1 MIILVLRNVQKFL
14 VILLILSFCSLS
26 FPISQIAIEY
36 YSAGELSY
44 KSGDYVSALRN
55 YEMAISNDPTIEGY
69 DPYIKFKMGISAYMI
84 GNYDKAKSYLSGYN
98 SNFVEELLQ
107 SINKRQAQDEWKRWI
122 LKNRPLSSE
131 VSTTVTNYN
140 LPQGQSSAKTY
151 LIVIIVFITIF
162 SILIFTELRILKLKR
177 AIIELPKPVPGENL
191 SDGSKGIEMP
201 IEKTKE
207 ETKED
212 EVLKL
217 IPKDAKIIDFEK
229 LINSEIDIFK
239 DLLEENVTNEDNKV
253 EAEERVETEEERT
266 AVESIFEEQEN
277 LEDVLQESREII
289 NELEKENGT
298 KVEANPINVT
308 NELSV
313 IETELIEKLHKYN
326 EKVSSESES
335 NLSAVF
341 VEDLQRD
348 FSYFDDIDK
357 ITQEVTEVLVE
368 KLIIMSRGENS

>member
-191 SDGSKGIEMP
+191 SNGSKGIEMP

-217 IPKDAKIIDFEK
+217 IPEDAKIIDFEK

-239 DLLEENVTNEDNKV
+239 DLLEENVTNKGNKV
-253 EAEERVETEEERT
+253 EPEERVETEEEKT
-266 AVESIFEEQEN
+266 AVELIFEEQEN
-277 LEDVLQESREII
+277 LEDMLQESKDII
-289 NELEKENGT
+289 NELVEEHET
-298 KVEANPINVT
+298 KIESNPINFT

-313 IETELIEKLHKYN
+313 IETELIEKLHKY
-326 EKVSSESES
+326 SETNPSES
-335 NLSAVF
+335 NLS
-341 VEDLQRD
+341 VEIFEELQRD

>member
-1 MIILVLRNVQKFL
+1 MVLRNVQKFL